1 MNLSLSNLL
10 KNFNYLRYS
19 VGIAMMFN
27 GFPLIFFFRD
37 TLGIGPA
44 SSTFTAIFFAL
55 ALLLMIPFN
64 LFLKFYRPNPV
75 LFNLGVGFLF
85 ISIYYFLFFNTQG
98 MGVTDIGNY
107 AFIFAFLILLL
118 SIPSDVKDT
127 LVPILFIFSLFSN
140 LTLVYSLLT
149 DPSWTLGMRAAVSF
163 SNEGAQAGGNPH
175 ITARNGVIC
184 LLTAMVMI
192 PQYKGLIMRL
202 FLYFSVIFSFSVII
216 LSLAKSSYLGVGLM
230 LGLYMFYNFKVT
242 SVFTAIGRFFSFKNI
257 VLMVL
262 VFLGISYFLSRYG
275 SILDVL
281 LNYWDVF
288 EGRITDVIFTS
299 FGVKLSETAEVDA
312 SAMGRVSGF
321 GTFLETIY
329 SWDVFLG
336 RGYKSG
342 FLDVPILEAWVN
354 HGIIGFLFFNGF
366 NFFLFIYSLQ
376 EIKRNTTPLSTFL
389 AYFFISLIVLLI
401 SGGRPYDI
409 SYWFPYAVMIRFLG
423 IDYYHKLRIARQ
435 IPHSR
440 LAAANS

>member
-19 VGIAMMFN
+19 VGIAMLFN

-44 SSTFTAIFFAL
+44 SSTFTAVFFAL
-55 ALLLMIPFN
+55 ALLLMVPTN
-64 LFLKFYRPNPV
+64 LFLRFYHPNPV
-75 LFNLGVGFLF
+75 LFNLGVGFLL
-85 ISIYYFLFFNTQG
+85 ISIYYFIFFNSMGT
-98 MGVTDIGNY
+98 GVTDIGNY
-107 AFIFAFLILLL
+107 AYIFAFLLLLL

-127 LVPILFIFSLFSN
+127 LVSVLFIFSLFSN
-140 LTLVYSLLT
+140 LTLVYSLIT

-175 ITARNGVIC
+175 ITARNGIIC
-184 LLTAMVMI
+184 LLTAMVLI
-192 PQYKGLIMRL
+192 PQYKSIFAKL
-202 FLYFSVIFSFSVII
+202 FLYFSVLFSLAVII
-216 LSLAKSSYLGVGLM
+216 LSLAKSSYLGVGMM
-230 LGLYMFYNFKVT
+230 LGLYIFYNFKVT
-242 SVFTAIGRFFSFKNI
+242 KIFSAVGSFFSFKNI
-257 VLMVL
+257 LL
-262 VFLGISYFLSRYG
+262 VGLVMLGISYFLSQYG
-275 SILDVL
+275 GVLDNL
-281 LNYWDVF
+281 LNYWDIF
-288 EGRITDVIFTS
+288 EGRIMDVIFTS
-299 FGVKLSETAEVDA
+299 FGVKLSDTADIDA

-321 GTFLETIY
+321 GTFLDTLY

-342 FLDVPILEAWVN
+342 FLDVPILEALVN

-366 NFFLFIYSLQ
+366 NFFLFIYSIQ

-423 IDYYHKLRIARQ
+423 IDYFYKLSRQ
-435 IPHSR
+435 PANSR
-440 LAAANS
+440 LAAAGS

>member
-1 MNLSLSNLL
+1 MNLSLGNLL

-19 VGIAMMFN
+19 VGIAMLFN

-44 SSTFTAIFFAL
+44 SSTFTAVFFAL
-55 ALLLMIPFN
+55 ALLLMVPTN
-64 LFLKFYRPNPV
+64 LFLRFYHPNPV
-75 LFNLGVGFLF
+75 LFNLGVGFLLL
-85 ISIYYFLFFNTQG
+85 SVYYFLFFNNMG

-107 AFIFAFLILLL
+107 AYIFAFLILLL

-127 LVPILFIFSLFSN
+127 LVPVLFFFSLFSN
-140 LTLVYSLLT
+140 LTLVYSLMT
-149 DPSWTLGMRAAVSF
+149 DPSWSLGMRAAVSF

-184 LLTAMVMI
+184 LLTAMVLI
-192 PQYKGLIMRL
+192 PKYKSIFAKL
-202 FLYFSVIFSFSVII
+202 FLYFSVLFSLAVIV
-216 LSLAKSSYLGVGLM
+216 LSLAKSSYLGVGMM
-230 LGLYMFYNFKVT
+230 LGLYIFYNFKVT
-242 SVFTAIGRFFSFKNI
+242 KIFSAVGSFFTFKNI
-257 VLMVL
+257 LL
-262 VFLGISYFLSRYG
+262 VCLVMLGISYFLSQYG
-275 SILDVL
+275 GVLDNL
-281 LNYWDVF
+281 LNYWDIF
-288 EGRITDVIFTS
+288 EGRIMDVIFTS
-299 FGVKLSETAEVDA
+299 FGVKLSDTADIDA

-321 GTFLETIY
+321 GTFLDTIY

-354 HGIIGFLFFNGF
+354 HGILGFLFFNGF
-366 NFFLFIYSLQ
+366 NFFLFIYSIQ
-376 EIKRNTTPLSTFL
+376 EIRRNTTPLSTFL

-423 IDYYHKLRIARQ
+423 IDYFYKLSRQ
-435 IPHSR
+435 PANGT
-440 LAAANS
+440 LAAASS

>member
-19 VGIAMMFN
+19 VGIAMLFN

-44 SSTFTAIFFAL
+44 SSTFTAVFFAL
-55 ALLLMIPFN
+55 ALLLMVPTN
-64 LFLKFYRPNPV
+64 LFLRFYNPNPV
-75 LFNLGVGFLF
+75 LFNLGVGFLLL
-85 ISIYYFLFFNTQG
+85 SIYYFLFFNTMG

-107 AFIFAFLILLL
+107 AYIFAFLLLLL

-127 LVPILFIFSLFSN
+127 LVPVLFIFSLFSN
-140 LTLVYSLLT
+140 LTLVYSLMT

-175 ITARNGVIC
+175 ITARNGIIC
-184 LLTAMVMI
+184 LLTAMVLI
-192 PQYKGLIMRL
+192 PQYKSIFARL
-202 FLYFSVIFSFSVII
+202 FLYFSVLFSLAVIV

-230 LGLYMFYNFKVT
+230 LGLYVFYNFKITKIFSAVG
-242 SVFTAIGRFFSFKNI
+242 SFFSFKNI
-257 VLMVL
+257 LLIGLVMV
-262 VFLGISYFLSRYG
+262 GISYFLSQYG
-275 SILDVL
+275 GVLDNL
-281 LNYWDVF
+281 LNYWDIF
-288 EGRITDVIFTS
+288 EGRIMDVIFTS
-299 FGVKLSETAEVDA
+299 FGVKLSDTADIDA

-321 GTFLETIY
+321 GTFLDTIY

-354 HGIIGFLFFNGF
+354 HGILGFLFFNGF
-366 NFFLFIYSLQ
+366 NFFLFVYSIQ
-376 EIKRNTTPLSTFL
+376 EIRRNTTPLSTFL

-423 IDYYHKLRIARQ
+423 IDYFYKLSRQ
-435 IPHSR
+435 PVR
-440 LAAANS
+440 GTLTAAGS

>member
-1 MNLSLSNLL
+1 MNLSLSNIL

-19 VGIAMMFN
+19 VGIAMLFN

-44 SSTFTAIFFAL
+44 SSTFTAIFFAF
-55 ALLLMIPFN
+55 ALLLMTPTN
-64 LFLKFYRPNPV
+64 LFLRFYSPNPV

-85 ISIYYFLFFNTQG
+85 LSVYYFIFFNSTG

-107 AFIFAFLILLL
+107 AYIFAFLLLLL

-127 LVPILFIFSLFSN
+127 LVPVLFIFSLFSN
-140 LTLVYSLLT
+140 LTLVYSLIT

-175 ITARNGVIC
+175 ITARNGIIC
-184 LLTAMVMI
+184 LLTAMVLI
-192 PQYKGLIMRL
+192 PQYKSIFAKL
-202 FLYFSVIFSFSVII
+202 FLYFSVLFSLAVIV

-230 LGLYMFYNFKVT
+230 LGLYVFYNFKVT
-242 SVFTAIGRFFSFKNI
+242 KIFSAVGSLFTFKNI
-257 VLMVL
+257 MLFGLVMV
-262 VFLGISYFLSRYG
+262 GISYFLSQYG
-275 SILDVL
+275 GVMDNL
-281 LNYWDVF
+281 LNYWDMF
-288 EGRITDVIFTS
+288 EGRIMDVIFTS
-299 FGVKLSETAEVDA
+299 FGVKLSDTADIDA

-321 GTFLETIY
+321 GTFLDTIY

-354 HGIIGFLFFNGF
+354 HGILGFLFFNGF
-366 NFFLFIYSLQ
+366 NFCLFIYSIQ
-376 EIKRNTTPLSTFL
+376 EIRRMTTPLSTFL

-409 SYWFPYAVMIRFLG
+409 SYWFPYVVMIRFLG
-423 IDYYHKLRIARQ
+423 IDYFYKLSRQ
-435 IPHSR
+435 PATGR
-440 LAAANS
+440 LAAAGS